1 MAIILLLLLLA
12 AVAAAI
18 DLAIPP
24 RPAWFRVL
32 AGRPSAP
39 ADDDGGHDTGHDA
52 AHDAADD
59 RPVTAG
65 LFSHELVQQRL
76 DLLAAELQRLDTDR
90 SIFARAFR
98 TYVAKDAYAALL
110 ADRTRLARVRT
121 LDLGGV
127 TFDDDVPR
135 VRAMREELEL

>member
-1 MAIILLLLLLA
+1 MAIILLLALLVVLA
-12 AVAAAI
+12 VAI
-18 DLAIPP
+18 DLTIPP
-24 RPAWFRVL
+24 RPAWARAL
-32 AGRPSAP
+32 ADRPAAP
-39 ADDDGGHDTGHDA
+39 SPD
-52 AHDAADD
+52 DD

-65 LFSHELVQQRL
+65 LFSRELVQQRL
-76 DLLAAELQRLDTDR
+76 DLLAAELQRLETDR